1 MSIYLGI
8 DPGSSLCGWAIVD
21 MKAKQVLDKGHDNL
35 DSIRDLIKNRS
46 INGALDGVMIEGTIR
61 YQMSNPVDLLLT
73 TIMVGRLMEIS
84 EGLGITTTVMNRPN
98 VIKSLTG
105 KWPGR
110 TNKVSKTQLQV
121 IVKERLGLEKVVR
134 PQHASDAVAVILAVL
149 IPVEPII
156 SNAKT
161 NSKQRKSKNSKP

>member
-1 MSIYLGI
+1 MIYLGI

-21 MKAKQVLDKGHDNL
+21 MDKKEVLTKGHN
-35 DSIRDLIKNRS
+35 DLNFLRELIGQRL
-46 INGALDGVMIEGTIR
+46 LDGVMIEGTIR

-84 EGLGITTTVMNRPN
+84 EGMGITTTVMNRPN

-110 TNKVSKTQLQV
+110 TNKVSKTQLQG
-121 IVKERLGLEKVVR
+121 IVQKHLGLEKPIR
-134 PQHASDAVAVILAVL
+134 PQHANDAVALVLAV
-149 IPVEPII
+149 IDPVEAIVNVKPTRQKRGK
-156 SNAKT
+156 KT
-161 NSKQRKSKNSKP
+161 

>member
-1 MSIYLGI
+1 MIYLGI

-21 MKAKQVLDKGHDNL
+21 MDKKEVLTKGHN
-35 DSIRDLIKNRS
+35 DLNFLRELIQQRL
-46 INGALDGVMIEGTIR
+46 LDGVMIEGTIR

-110 TNKVSKTQLQV
+110 TNKVSKTQLQG
-121 IVKERLGLEKVVR
+121 IVQKQLGLEKPIR
-134 PQHASDAVAVILAVL
+134 PQHANDAVALVLAVL
-149 IPVEPII
+149 DPVKAIVNVKPTRQKRG
-156 SNAKT
+156 KT
-161 NSKQRKSKNSKP
+161 T

>member
-1 MSIYLGI
+1 MKYLGI

-21 MKAKQVLDKGHDNL
+21 MEAKQVLSKGHDDL
-35 DSIRDLIKNRS
+35 DTLRKLINES
-46 INGALDGVMIEGTIR
+46 SLDGVMIEGTIR

-84 EGLGITTTVMNRPN
+84 EQVGMIAVVMNRPN

-110 TNKVSKTQLQV
+110 TNKVSKTQLQG
-121 IVKERLGLEKVVR
+121 IVQKQLGLEKPIR
-134 PQHASDAVAVILAVL
+134 PQHANDAVALVLAVL
-149 IPVEPII
+149 DPVKAIVNVKPTRQKRG
-156 SNAKT
+156 KT
-161 NSKQRKSKNSKP
+161 A